1 MKDPVNLL
9 PSRPHA
15 VADEAAS
22 ASEVVVQLCAF
33 YIGAAEY
40 VLDIMRVEEILPL
53 QRVTPIPHAPAFVE
67 GVLHLRGVILPVV
80 DLRCRLMGA
89 PGPETP
95 KSRLLVCKLG
105 TRRLAVKVDRV
116 AEVLRVRK
124 GDIKPAP
131 ALVVAGH
138 SPFVVGVC
146 GPPDRL
152 RLLLDLKALLRVE
165 LERESLKA
173 PESARKGD

>member
-9 PSRPHA
+9 ARRPRA
-15 VADEAAS
+15 VLDAPTEEADTL
-22 ASEVVVQLCAF
+22 VQLCAF
-33 YIGAAEY
+33 FVGNEEY
-40 VLDIMRVEEILPL
+40 VLDIMRVEEILPP

-80 DLRCRLMGA
+80 DLRCRLQGQVT
-89 PGPETP
+89 PETP
-95 KSRLLVCKLG
+95 KTRLLVCRLG
-105 TRRLAVKVDRV
+105 TRRVAVRVDRV
-116 AEVLRVRK
+116 AEVLRVRR

-131 ALVVAGH
+131 ALVVAGR

-152 RLLLDLKALLRVE
+152 RLLLDLKALLRAE
-165 LERESLKA
+165 LERESSRK
-173 PESARKGD
+173 PE

>member
-9 PSRPHA
+9 ARRPRA
-15 VADEAAS
+15 VLDAPADEADTL
-22 ASEVVVQLCAF
+22 VQLCAF
-33 YIGAAEY
+33 FVGNEEY
-40 VLDIMRVEEILPL
+40 VLDIMRVEEILPS
-53 QRVTPIPHAPAFVE
+53 QRITPIPHAPSFVE

-80 DLRCRLMGA
+80 DLRRRLLGQA
-89 PGPETP
+89 TPETP
-95 KSRLLVCKLG
+95 KMRLLVCKLG
-105 TRRLAVKVDRV
+105 QRRVAVRVDRM

-131 ALVVAGH
+131 ALMVAGR

-152 RLLLDLKALLRVE
+152 RLLLDLKALLRAE
-165 LERESLKA
+165 LERESTRR
-173 PESARKGD
+173 PE